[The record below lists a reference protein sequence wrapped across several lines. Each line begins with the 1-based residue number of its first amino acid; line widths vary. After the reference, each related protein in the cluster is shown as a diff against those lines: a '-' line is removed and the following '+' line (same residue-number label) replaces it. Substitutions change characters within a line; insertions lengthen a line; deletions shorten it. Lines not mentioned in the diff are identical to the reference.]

1 MQRTR
6 PHGHDKA
13 SRPAGFACIAG
24 TATLLAGIAAGPT
37 LSAED
42 WPQWRGA
49 DRLGIWTE
57 TGIVREFPD
66 EGLEVKWRT
75 PVNGGYAGPAVADGR
90 VFVLD
95 YVETEPRTM
104 DGTERLLALDEETGA
119 VLWSHEWTTTYRM
132 LMFTYATGPRATPTV
147 DGDRVYVTGST
158 GRILC
163 LDVATGAVV
172 WEKDTVAEYDTSIPI
187 WGTSSAPLVDGDRV
201 IFLVGGEPDALVMAF
216 DKHTGEEVW
225 RALETRTEM
234 GYNQPRIIEAG
245 GARQLIVWHP
255 RGLSSLDP
263 ETGGIY
269 WEEPFEGRANMT
281 VADAVRSG
289 SYLFVSGFYTG
300 SMMMRL
306 DLDRPGASPLW
317 KDGTNRVLEGG
328 IEVAEA
334 TGLHSVMTTPLLVG
348 DYIYGI
354 GSHGQVRGLQAETG
368 ERLWEAEGLT
378 NRNRWGSAYFVQHED
393 RTFVYNENGDLIIA
407 RFNPEGYVELD
418 RTHLLNP
425 TSRSG
430 YGGSR
435 AGTRSRFRH
444 GQSDRLVVW
453 AHPAFANRHIVL
465 RNDEEI
471 IRVSLDADDYP

>member
-1 MQRTR
+1 MTSSRTSNHRR
-6 PHGHDKA
+6 PPRHA
-13 SRPAGFACIAG
+13 ARA
-24 TATLLAGIAAGPT
+24 IAAAAVIIGAMGVT
-37 LSAED
+37 ALSAKD
-42 WPQWRGA
+42 WPQWRGVE
-49 DRLGIWTE
+49 RLGLWTE
-57 TGIVREFPD
+57 TGLLREFPD
-66 EGLEVKWRT
+66 GGLAVTWRV
-75 PVNGGYAGPAVADGR
+75 PINGGYSGPAVADGR

-95 YVETEPRTM
+95 YLETEPRTM
-104 DGTERLLALDEETGA
+104 DGAERLLALDEETGE
-119 VLWSHEWTTTYRM
+119 VLWTHEWTTTYRM

-147 DGDRVYVTGST
+147 DGDRVYVTGAT
-158 GRILC
+158 GRIFC
-163 LDVATGAVV
+163 LNTETGAVI
-172 WEKDTVAEYDTSIPI
+172 WNKDTVAEYDTNIPV
-187 WGTSSAPLVDGDRV
+187 WGTSSAALIDGDHA

-216 DKHTGEEVW
+216 DKYTGDEVW
-225 RALETRTEM
+225 RAVESRTEM
-234 GYNQPRIIEAG
+234 GYNQPLIIEAG

-255 RGLSSLDP
+255 LGLTSLDP
-263 ETGGIY
+263 VTGAVY
-269 WEEPFEGRANMT
+269 WHEPFEGRANMT

-306 DLDRPGASPLW
+306 DLDRPAASAIW
-317 KDGTNRVLEGG
+317 KDGTNRIRENG

-334 TGLHSVMTTPLLVG
+334 TGLHSVMTTPLVVG

-354 GSHGQVRGLQAETG
+354 GSHGQVRGLLAETG
-368 ERLWEAEGLT
+368 ERIWEAEGLT
-378 NRNRWGSAYFVQHED
+378 TRNRWGSAYFVQHED
-393 RTFVYNENGDLIIA
+393 RYFVYNENGDLIIA
-407 RFNPEGYVELD
+407 QFTPEGYVELD

-435 AGTRSRFRH
+435 AGSRSRFSH

-471 IRVSLDADDYP
+471 IRVSMDANDY